1 MIAELRQ
8 RLQRSEPMP
17 VPDRRR
23 GPVTVV
29 AAVSLALA
37 GGWFLFALSDQR
49 LSASPASAAVAEG
62 GGTSSF
68 ETASVTR
75 GIVRRRVQTAGTIK
89 PVVTAQVGSQLSGQ
103 VREIRA
109 DFNSVVRV
117 GDVLAVLDAK
127 TFAARID
134 QATADLDMAK
144 AALTNQSAN
153 HDKAVANLRVA
164 ERASQ
169 RLRDLNARG
178 VGSDAQL
185 DAAQRDVEVAR
196 AEMIVSKAQVDGARA
211 NVVQR
216 QAVLAQMSIDLE
228 RTEIRAPIA
237 GIVISRSVEIGQTV
251 AASLSAPEL
260 FRIAQDL
267 RQVRI
272 DAQVNEADIG
282 GVAIGNPA
290 TFRVDAHPGRAFSGT
305 VSQVRLAATEE
316 NNVVTYTVVI
326 DADNRDLKLYPGMTA
341 TVEIET
347 ARRED
352 VFRLPA
358 EALRYRP
365 RVATP
370 TAAAPGDKSERREAQ
385 LERLAKKL
393 DLTPPQLAAAKERLA
408 VLEQKKAKSSAAEVG
423 AKAPRVGS
431 TDRLT
436 MVVEPL
442 LDERQRALLT
452 AWRDEREDTNATTVW
467 IVGTDGL
474 PVRRAVRVGLVDGAF
489 AELIGAPIGEDERVI
504 VRARTRTQKDRP

>member
-1 MIAELRQ
+1 M
-8 RLQRSEPMP
+8 ST
-17 VPDRRR
+17 RRK
-23 GPVTVV
+23 GPLTVV
-29 AAVSLALA
+29 MVVSLGLA
-37 GGWFLFALSDQR
+37 GGWGVFAMSGHR
-49 LSASPASAAVAEG
+49 LSASPALASGPEG
-62 GGTSSF
+62 GGMSAF

-75 GIVRRRVQTAGTIK
+75 GIVRRRIQTAGPIK

-109 DFNSVVRV
+109 DFNTVVQA

-134 QATADLDMAK
+134 QAMAELDMAK
-144 AALTNQSAN
+144 AALTNQTAN
-153 HDKAVANLRVA
+153 HDKSVANLRVA
-164 ERASQ
+164 ERNSQ
-169 RLRDLNARG
+169 RLKDLNSRG
-178 VGSDAQL
+178 VGSEAQL
-185 DAAQRDVEVAR
+185 DSAQRDVEVAR
-196 AEMIVSKAQVDGARA
+196 AEMIVSKAQVDSARA

-216 QAVLAQMSIDLE
+216 QAALSQMTIDLE

-282 GVAIGNPA
+282 GVSVGNPA
-290 TFRVDAHPGRAFSGT
+290 TFRVDAHPGRTFSGT

-326 DADNRDLKLYPGMTA
+326 EAENPDLKLYPGMTA

-347 ARRED
+347 ARRQD
-352 VFRLPA
+352 VLRLPA
-358 EALRYRP
+358 EALRFRP
-365 RVATP
+365 RQVTP
-370 TAAAPGDKSERREAQ
+370 AMTAGDKSERREVQ

-393 DLTPPQLAAAKERLA
+393 SLTPQQLAAAKERLTA
-408 VLEQKKAKSSAAEVG
+408 MEQAKTKSAGAEGEAKAK
-423 AKAPRVGS
+423 RVGS
-431 TDRLT
+431 TDRLA

-442 LDERQRALLT
+442 LNEQQRTLLS
-452 AWRDEREDTNATTVW
+452 AWREEREDTNATAVW
-467 IVGTDGL
+467 VVGNDGV
-474 PVRRAVRVGLVDGAF
+474 PIRRPIRIGLVDGTH
-489 AELIGAPIGEDERVI
+489 AELIGTPITEDEKVI
-504 VRARTRTQKDRP
+504 VRARTRTPKDRP

>member
-1 MIAELRQ
+1 
-8 RLQRSEPMP
+8 MP
-17 VPDRRR
+17 VPNRRR
-23 GPVTVV
+23 GPATVV

-37 GGWFLFALSDQR
+37 GGWFVFALAGQR
-49 LSASPASAAVAEG
+49 LSASPALASVAEASG
-62 GGTSSF
+62 SSSF

-75 GIVRRRVQTAGTIK
+75 GVVRRRVQTAGTIK

-109 DFNSVVRV
+109 DFNSMVRV

-127 TFAARID
+127 TFAARIE
-134 QATADLDMAK
+134 QATADLDIAK
-144 AALTNQSAN
+144 AALTNQTAN
-153 HDKAVANLRVA
+153 LDKAVANLRVS

-169 RLRDLNARG
+169 RLKDLNARG

-196 AEMIVSKAQVDGARA
+196 AEMIVSRSQVDGARA

-282 GVAIGNPA
+282 GVAVGNPA
-290 TFRVDAHPGRAFSGT
+290 TFRVDAHPGRTFSGA

-326 DADNRDLKLYPGMTA
+326 DADNADLKLYPGMTA

-347 ARRED
+347 ARRD
-352 VFRLPA
+352 NVHRLPA

-365 RVATP
+365 R
-370 TAAAPGDKSERREAQ
+370 TAAPAAAAGDKSERREVQ

-408 VLEQKKAKSSAAEVG
+408 VLEQTRAKASAAEGG
-423 AKAPRVGS
+423 AKAPRIGS
-431 TDRLT
+431 TERLT

-442 LDERQRALLT
+442 LDERQRTLLS
-452 AWRDEREDTNATTVW
+452 AWRDEREDTNATAVW
-467 IVGTDGL
+467 VVGSDGY
-474 PVRRAVRVGLVDGAF
+474 PVRRPIRIGLVDGAF